1 MRSSSIFPSSSNSF
15 TKPIL
20 NTKPGRGPRKVSGFM
35 YSMAEPNQVTLPPP
49 KGAVTDCDPTP
60 VAPPPKVKETYGLFF
75 ILAFFILIVG

>member
-1 MRSSSIFPSSSNSF
+1 
-15 TKPIL
+15 
-20 NTKPGRGPRKVSGFM
+20 M